1 MQQRIAL
8 AQALM
13 NDPDLVV
20 LDEPT
25 DGLDPVGRKETRD
38 VLQQLRAEGKTIF
51 LNSHLLGEVEQLCD
65 RVAILAEG
73 NVVRQGTIAEMTAGS
88 AHYLIELAGDDRGS
102 TQAAVRAALPCELI
116 LVADAAGTTPNHR
129 QPVESG
135 TLPSGEAVEL
145 SGTTLRIA
153 TGDARRIQ
161 PILDALRAGNL
172 VIQAVRPLRQSLED
186 YFMQAVSGAYATRC
200 RAAHRR
206 ATVSQTIAI
215 FVDAYRSINSQKL
228 FWLGLGIS
236 GLVVAAFACVGIN
249 PQGVKLLF
257 WQIDSPW
264 FNTGTTPPAM
274 FYKQMFVS
282 VGIGLWLAWLAAILA
297 LVSTAGSFPR
307 LSESGTIDLFVS
319 KPISRLRLF
328 VTEYLAGLLFV
339 TLQVTIFSVASL
351 LVIGLRGGV
360 WEPGLL
366 AAVPLVVCFFSYL
379 FAVCVLLGLLTRSTV
394 AGLLLT
400 LLFWF
405 IVSML
410 GQAEESVL
418 MFQAMERHE
427 AGFTVRTYRPA
438 GRVEDGDDGSGDIAT
453 EHGPAAARTVR
464 QRRTGNC
471 PPSSRRRQ
479 HRASQDPADNR
490 AAATLADPPCRLA
503 AGIGQSTAAGHA
515 GCSAGLPGNALWALP
530 VLDPGDFARL

>member
-1 MQQRIAL
+1 M
-8 AQALM
+8 
-13 NDPDLVV
+13 
-20 LDEPT
+20 
-25 DGLDPVGRKETRD
+25 
-38 VLQQLRAEGKTIF
+38 
-51 LNSHLLGEVEQLCD
+51 
-65 RVAILAEG
+65 
-73 NVVRQGTIAEMTAGS
+73 
-88 AHYLIELAGDDRGS
+88 
-102 TQAAVRAALPCELI
+102 
-116 LVADAAGTTPNHR
+116 
-129 QPVESG
+129 
-135 TLPSGEAVEL
+135 
-145 SGTTLRIA
+145 
-153 TGDARRIQ
+153 
-161 PILDALRAGNL
+161 
-172 VIQAVRPLRQSLED
+172 
-186 YFMQAVSGAYATRC
+186 
-200 RAAHRR
+200 
-206 ATVSQTIAI
+206 SQTIAI

-297 LVSTAGSFPR
+297 LVSTAGIFPR

-453 EHGPAAARTVR
+453 EHGPAAAREPSASGGLETARRVLGTVNTVLPKTR
-464 QRRTGNC
+464 QTIALLQRWLIR
-471 PPSSRRRQ
+471 
-479 HRASQDPADNR
+479 
-490 AAATLADPPCRLA
+490 LADLPPASDNPQQQAMQAAQRDFQETLYGRSPFWILGTSLGFELVVLACAAWVFCRR
-503 AGIGQSTAAGHA
+503 
-515 GCSAGLPGNALWALP
+515 
-530 VLDPGDFARL
+530 DY